1 MRCLIIR
8 DPWATAVVEGKKPVE
23 FRKAATRIRER
34 VGIIAAKTGTVIGEV
49 DLVDCIDRPDYDLDY
64 CFGWVCLRP
73 IKYKRPKPYKH
84 PNGAQQ
90 WVNVPIEPERPYNA
104 QISAKEAKRAETYER
119 ESNTT
124 KANSFSATRFKYV
137 CKCKSGKSLVLYDI
151 REVRANDDITDVE
164 IIGL

>member
-23 FRKAATRIRER
+23 FRKTATRIRER

-84 PNGAQQ
+84 PNGAQR
-90 WVNVPIEPERPYNA
+90 WVNVPIEPEQPYSA
-104 QISAKEAKRAETYER
+104 QISAKEAKRAETY
-119 ESNTT
+119 
-124 KANSFSATRFKYV
+124 
-137 CKCKSGKSLVLYDI
+137 
-151 REVRANDDITDVE
+151 DDID
-164 IIGL
+164 

>member
-23 FRKAATRIRER
+23 FRKTATRIRER

-49 DLVDCIDRPDYDLDY
+49 DLVDCIDRSDYDFDY

-73 IKYKRPKPYKH
+73 LKYKYPKPYKH

-90 WVNVPIEPERPYNA
+90 WVNVPITPERPYNA
-104 QISAKEAKRAETYER
+104 QISAKEAKTH
-119 ESNTT
+119 
-124 KANSFSATRFKYV
+124 KANSCCSKPRFKYV
-137 CKCKSGKSLVLYDI
+137 CKCKSGKRLVLYDI
-151 REVRANDDITDVE
+151 KEVRANDDITDVE
-164 IIGL
+164 LFELDI